1 MPLGMG
7 SQQPS
12 KDMTDRRIFAWVYAS
27 HRACLSWIVWLCLQQ
42 VAEKPITRRQK
53 HPKSIKWNLWMVK
66 LNEWSCI
73 NNFALPEAPEN
84 DLLEKVFTC
93 ACEAFLLDHQSVQK
107 RFVIGLCSFSPHI
120 FKALRVIQKD
130 YSDEPAASIS
140 QISVPHFARCP
151 LLWICLS
158 LFENIKSSPCL
169 DARAPHR
176 SPLR

>member
-1 MPLGMG
+1 MSGRASTTSHFPKRL
-7 SQQPS
+7 
-12 KDMTDRRIFAWVYAS
+12 KMTCWR
-27 HRACLSWIVWLCLQQ
+27 
-42 VAEKPITRRQK
+42 
-53 HPKSIKWNLWMVK
+53 KSSPAPVK
-66 LNEWSCI
+66 LFCWII
-73 NNFALPEAPEN
+73 NQF
-84 DLLEKVFTC
+84 
-93 ACEAFLLDHQSVQK
+93 QK

-158 LFENIKSSPCL
+158 LFENIKASPCL